1 MEKLRNTAERH
12 AAEFWNHW
20 KSGGENSL
28 KIIPPYSSPCENAGP
43 SSASRWA
50 EIPRFLQLDLEI
62 AW

>member
-28 KIIPPYSSPCENAGP
+28 KIIP
-43 SSASRWA
+43 RLLMLQDHLWA